1 MNHLEGTKT
10 SAKCVDIAS
19 SATMEHAIDTLGF
32 DHASIDVVF
41 EAVAAAGTNSAVAT
55 VLKLQSSDTN
65 GSFADLTGY
74 VGGTSFTIPTPA
86 NTNVTEVIRFDL
98 DLRGKKR
105 YINVVAT
112 PQAQSGIAA
121 VCRLSKAEQHPT
133 TAAGK
138 GADVA
143 VSG

>member
-10 SAKCVDIAS
+10 NAKTVDIAS
-19 SATMEHAIDTLGF
+19 SATMEHSIDTLGF
-32 DHASIDVVF
+32 DYASIDVAF

-55 VLKLQSSDTN
+55 ALKLQSSDTN
-65 GSFADLTGY
+65 GSFVDLTGY

-86 NTNVTEVIRFDL
+86 NTNDSVVVRFDV

-105 YINVVAT
+105 YLNVSAT
-112 PQAQSGIAA
+112 PVAASVVCSVARLGKAEVGPANASEAGVAA
-121 VCRLSKAEQHPT
+121 V
-133 TAAGK
+133 
-138 GADVA
+138 

>member
-10 SAKCVDIAS
+10 NAKTVDIAS
-19 SATMEHAIDTLGF
+19 SATMEHSIDTLGF
-32 DHASIDVVF
+32 DYASIDVAF

-55 VLKLQSSDTN
+55 ALKLQSSDTN
-65 GSFADLTGY
+65 GTFVDLTGY

-86 NTNVTEVIRFDL
+86 NTNDSVVVRFDV

-105 YINVVAT
+105 YLNVVAT
-112 PQAQSGIAA
+112 PTSQSGIGSI
-121 VCRLSKAEQHPT
+121 VRLGKGEQHPT

-138 GADVA
+138 GASVA